1 MKNQFDIVIIGGGLV
16 GLSTILSLKEVI
28 LNKPSF
34 KVALIEKGNFSK
46 LNALDYDGRTSFIGL
61 GSKAILEEFAVFKE
75 IEPVAC
81 KVEKIFAYEE
91 DGSKSKDS
99 LYFSTLFEEKM
110 EMGYIVHN
118 SDLRQKLYEEVKKLD
133 ITILEN
139 TGVVDFETSEKVVIE
154 LDNKKTITA
163 NLVLA
168 SDGKK
173 SFFANKLNIKKTNYD
188 YKQKAII
195 FIIKHQNFH
204 EHTAI
209 EKFTKSGPIAILPLS
224 GGYSSGIVWTEETSR
239 ADELTTLS
247 PKELETLLF
256 QEIGN
261 LSGKIEIISKISS
274 YPLELSYAKEFYKNR
289 VILVG
294 DSAHAIH
301 PIAGQGFNL
310 SLRDAYK
317 IGGVIKESLKLGLDY
332 KRESVW
338 REFEKKRRLD
348 VMLMIKATT
357 WLNNF
362 FRKQGLVTG
371 NVRRYGLKLFDK
383 ISPLKKLTI
392 KYASGES
399 LFNRKI

>member
-1 MKNQFDIVIIGGGLV
+1 
-16 GLSTILSLKEVI
+16 
-28 LNKPSF
+28 
-34 KVALIEKGNFSK
+34 
-46 LNALDYDGRTSFIGL
+46 
-61 GSKAILEEFAVFKE
+61 
-75 IEPVAC
+75 
-81 KVEKIFAYEE
+81 
-91 DGSKSKDS
+91 
-99 LYFSTLFEEKM
+99 EEKM

-256 QEIGN
+256 QEIG
-261 LSGKIEIISKISS
+261 
-274 YPLELSYAKEFYKNR
+274 
-289 VILVG
+289 
-294 DSAHAIH
+294 H
-301 PIAGQGFNL
+301 
-310 SLRDAYK
+310 
-317 IGGVIKESLKLGLDY
+317 
-332 KRESVW
+332 
-338 REFEKKRRLD
+338 
-348 VMLMIKATT
+348 
-357 WLNNF
+357 
-362 FRKQGLVTG
+362 
-371 NVRRYGLKLFDK
+371 
-383 ISPLKKLTI
+383 
-392 KYASGES
+392 
-399 LFNRKI
+399 